1 MKNFRTKIFSGI
13 AMIVVMSFMT
23 SCAEVA
29 GPGTGTDTTTLQ
41 VVNTDTL
48 SLGMASTFAV
58 FGGAAGITNQGL
70 GTVIVGD
77 MGTTGISGM
86 ITGFH
91 SSAFSYTET
100 PLNIGAVTGTI
111 YTDAP
116 QGTVASKAIADTT
129 IADMQIAFDNIA
141 AITGGVDPNS
151 GQLGGQTLAPG
162 VYKAAGGAFL
172 ITGGDLTL
180 DGGGDTNAVWV
191 FQMASSLTVGDTAP
205 RSVILVNGAQSRN
218 VYWQVGSS
226 ATINGVGGGTMEGT
240 IISSAAI
247 TFSTAGNTTLTRLNG
262 RALALNASITMVN
275 TVINVYGAAVPLPI
289 TPDPVTPHLVE
300 TGTGVTVSVITLGG
314 YINVANDG
322 GAVAAT
328 MTGAGTMNINNSATA
343 GVCTATQTGNGTMTI
358 GTVAVPRSNTGVLTV
373 TVTGDGQTDVIDTG
387 TGALTIT
394 NTGNGP
400 TTIDNS
406 STGAVTVTNTG
417 SGTVSVTASGAGTT
431 VFTHTTSTDVIATC
445 VAGVCTCAAPNASC
459 L

>member
-1 MKNFRTKIFSGI
+1 MI
-13 AMIVVMSFMT
+13 ATRILNSIVIVLLASFMT
-23 SCAEVA
+23 ACADTA
-29 GPGTGTDTTTLQ
+29 GTGTTSPTLQ
-41 VVNTDTL
+41 VVNTDSL
-48 SLGMASTFAV
+48 NLGMASTFAV
-58 FGGAAGITNQGL
+58 FGGAAGITNAGL

-77 MGTTGISGM
+77 MGTTGTSAM

-129 IADMQIAFDNIA
+129 IADMQTAFDNLA
-141 AITGGVDPNS
+141 AIADGVDPNS

-180 DGGGDTNAVWV
+180 DAAGDSSAVWV
-191 FQMASSLTVGDTAP
+191 FQMASSLTVGDTVP

-218 VYWQVGSS
+218 VFWQVGSS
-226 ATINGVGGGTMEGT
+226 ATINGVGGGTMVGT

-247 TFSTAGNTTLTRLNG
+247 TFSTAGNTTLTTLNG

-289 TPDPVTPHLVE
+289 TPDPVTPHLV
-300 TGTGVTVSVITLGG
+300 TSGAGTTVPVITLGG
-314 YINVANDG
+314 YINVVNDSLV

-328 MTGAGTMNINNSATA
+328 MTGAGTMNINNASGA
-343 GVCTATQTGNGTMTI
+343 GVLTATQTGNGIMTI
-358 GTVAVPRSNTGVLTV
+358 GDATTPRSNTGVLTV
-373 TVTGDGQTDVIDTG
+373 TITGDGATNVIDTG
-387 TGALTIT
+387 AGAMTIT

-400 TTIDNS
+400 TTVDNS

-417 SGTVSVTASGAGTT
+417 NGTVAITVSGAGTT
-431 VFTHTTSTDVIATC
+431 VFTHSTSTDVTATC
-445 VAGVCTCAAPNASC
+445 VAGVCTCAAPNATC
-459 L
+459 N